1 MRRAGLAALALV
13 AVLVACSSNTGS
25 GSGGQLPG
33 PVPEGVRFR
42 TPPANAP
49 AASSFELKLLNGE
62 SVDAAAQW
70 AQRPMVL
77 VFFESWCQLCRDQ
90 QRGINEVADEYRD
103 VILFLG
109 VAGRS
114 GVDDVREYVAQND
127 ISYPVG
133 VDSSGDMWLHYAADE
148 PPLVVLVSK
157 NGKVLRGWPGG
168 TPPDVL
174 RRQIEDLAVA

>member
-13 AVLVACSSNTGS
+13 AVLTACSSTTAS
-25 GSGGQLPG
+25 GSGGELPG
-33 PVPEGVRFR
+33 PVPSGVRFP

-62 SVDAAAQW
+62 AVDSAAQW

-77 VFFESWCQLCRDQ
+77 VFFESWCQLCRQ
-90 QRGINEVADEYRD
+90 QQPGINEIADDYRN
-103 VILFLG
+103 VIFFLG

-114 GVDDVREYVAQND
+114 DVADVRTYVAEND

-133 VDSSGDMWLHYAADE
+133 VDSSGDVWLHYAADE
-148 PPLVVLVSK
+148 PPLVVLVSR

-168 TPPDVL
+168 TTPDVL
-174 RRQIEDLAVA
+174 RQQIEDLAID